1 MNEETSAFSEAER
14 LAILASYPS
23 DDHEI
28 SGRLNRLAALA
39 AHVCEA
45 PIGLVSLVEAKRQ
58 RFVGRAGTGLTGTP
72 REQSFCAHAML
83 GGDTMIVPDATK
95 DDRFLNNPLVT
106 GEPGIRFYAAYP
118 MKSAEGAPLGAIC
131 VIDGKPRSTLTE
143 EQKQSLETLADAAM
157 ALLERWRVDNNS
169 RRFASQAQTAIHD
182 LEQRFVALADAM
194 PQMVWSS
201 LPTGYS
207 DYFNGRW
214 CAFVGDTAA
223 SCHGD
228 AWMRFLHPDD
238 TERTARIWRH
248 AVETGGIYEIEYRLR
263 HVELG
268 YRWVLVRGSPMRDE
282 AGTIARW
289 IGTCTDIHQQKEDA
303 EHKELLTR
311 ELSHRIKNIFAV
323 IGGLI
328 SLSIR
333 RNPELSPLGRE
344 LQQRVLALGRAHDF
358 VRPHSEKS
366 RAPQGQASL
375 FGMLE
380 NLLAPY
386 SHGDGER
393 IRITGDDVSIDDRSA
408 TPLALFFHELATNA
422 AKYGGLS
429 TETGHVDVVVTAGNE
444 ISLLWRE
451 RGGPPASPPAEC
463 GFGAN
468 LIEMSIIRQLGGRLD
483 HQWSTEGLSVTA
495 IIPAATMAR

>member
-1 MNEETSAFSEAER
+1 MNEETPDFPEAER
-14 LAILASYPS
+14 LEILASYDP
-23 DDHEI
+23 DNGEI
-28 SGRLNRLAALA
+28 AARLNRLAALA

-45 PIGLVSLVEAKRQ
+45 PIGLVSLVEDKCQ
-58 RFVGRAGTGLTGTP
+58 RFIGRAGTDLTGTP
-72 REQSFCAHAML
+72 REQSFCAYAML
-83 GGDTMIVPDATK
+83 GKETMFVPDAAK
-95 DDRFLNNPLVT
+95 DSRFRDNPLVT

-118 MKSAEGAPLGAIC
+118 LKSAEGAPLGAIC
-131 VIDGKPRSTLTE
+131 VIGGEPRSALTAEQHQTL
-143 EQKQSLETLADAAM
+143 QTLADAAM
-157 ALLERWRVDNNS
+157 AMLERFRIDRNS
-169 RRFASQAQTAIHD
+169 RQFVSKAQTTIHD

-201 LPTGYS
+201 LPTGHS

-214 CAFVGDTAA
+214 CAFVGDTAE

-238 TERTARIWRH
+238 ADRTARIWRH

-263 HVELG
+263 HVQLG

-282 AGTIARW
+282 SGAIARW

-333 RNPELSPLGRE
+333 RNPELSSLGRE

-429 TETGHVDVVVTAGNE
+429 TETGHVHVVVTAGDE

-451 RGGPPASPPAEC
+451 RGGPPVSPPAEC

-468 LIEMSIIRQLGGRLD
+468 LIEMSIVRQLGGRLD
-483 HQWSTEGLSVTA
+483 HQWSAEGLSVTA